1 MLGLCCTISHVSGP
15 LFPSNTMDMDDES
28 HQMIDVLKSK
38 KTSDQSDNE
47 CESQFPVKVHRSFR
61 TRITEWYS
69 GWRFTLALAS
79 FASIIVLAFNLGFV
93 IWAAAHHKVEENRG
107 TLHEGN
113 CEKVQ
118 HMSTGLHFAINILS
132 TSLLGASN
140 YCMVCGGLLASPCTA
155 WFAEYLYSNVY
166 AHRPGRI

>member
-1 MLGLCCTISHVSGP
+1 MLGIHCVPQTFIAHHLSCIRVITSP
-15 LFPSNTMDMDDES
+15 RNTMELDDES
-28 HQMIDVLKSK
+28 HQMSDLLDSK
-38 KTSDQSDNE
+38 NLSDQSDKE
-47 CESQFPVKVHRSFR
+47 CESQLSVKVHRSLL

-79 FASIIVLAFNLGFV
+79 LASVIVLAFNLGFV
-93 IWAAAHHKVEENRG
+93 IWAAVHHTVEKGRG

-140 YCMVCGGLLASPCTA
+140 YCMVCRDLLCSSCTA
-155 WFAEYLYSNVY
+155 GFAEY
-166 AHRPGRI
+166 RF

>member
-1 MLGLCCTISHVSGP
+1 MEL
-15 LFPSNTMDMDDES
+15 DDES
-28 HQMIDVLKSK
+28 HQMSDLLDSK
-38 KTSDQSDNE
+38 NLSDQSDKE
-47 CESQFPVKVHRSFR
+47 CESQLSVKVHRSLL

-79 FASIIVLAFNLGFV
+79 LASVIVLAFNLGFV
-93 IWAAAHHKVEENRG
+93 IWAAVHHTVEKGRG

-140 YCMVCGGLLASPCTA
+140 YCMVCRDLLCSSCTA
-155 WFAEYLYSNVY
+155 GFAEY
-166 AHRPGRI
+166 RF